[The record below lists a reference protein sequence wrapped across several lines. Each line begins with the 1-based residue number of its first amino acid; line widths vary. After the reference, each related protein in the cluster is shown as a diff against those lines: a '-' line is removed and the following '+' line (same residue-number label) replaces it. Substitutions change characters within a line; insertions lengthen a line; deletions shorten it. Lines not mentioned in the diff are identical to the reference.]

1 MDLKRLVQHRGGL
14 EEVLTDRGMNLS
26 EGQRYRIALTRAL
39 LANRPMI
46 LLDEPFAALDEESMK
61 PVISALHTLRD
72 RGACIVIITHV
83 MPPDLDCQR
92 TVTMV
97 PVSRPA

>member
-1 MDLKRLVQHRGGL
+1 
-14 EEVLTDRGMNLS
+14 
-26 EGQRYRIALTRAL
+26 
-39 LANRPMI
+39 MI